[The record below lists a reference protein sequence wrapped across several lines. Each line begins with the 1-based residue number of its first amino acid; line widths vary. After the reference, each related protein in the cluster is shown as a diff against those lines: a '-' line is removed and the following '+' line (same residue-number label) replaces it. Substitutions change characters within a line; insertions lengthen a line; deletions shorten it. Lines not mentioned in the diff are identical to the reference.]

1 MKEIVKIFA
10 LGGLDEN
17 GKNLYVVDVND
28 DLYIFDAG
36 IRYPEESLLGIDI
49 ILPGINFLFENRRRI
64 KGFFLTH
71 GHDENM
77 GAIPFLCEEIDD
89 VPIYATKTTI
99 AFVKDSLGIAIF
111 LLFFKFILTIP
122 AIE

>member
-49 ILPGINFLFENRRRI
+49 ILPGINFLFENRRRH
-64 KGFFLTH
+64 L
-71 GHDENM
+71 
-77 GAIPFLCEEIDD
+77 
-89 VPIYATKTTI
+89 
-99 AFVKDSLGIAIF
+99 FVQRTRQGDGERTVEFAPQPVYVLEVGR
-111 LLFFKFILTIP
+111 
-122 AIE
+122 